1 MSLIPS
7 GELKVQLFNDRE
19 FTNPLVSM
27 SLIPSGELKV
37 KLPWKSLTNTICCIN
52 ESNSLRGV
60 ERIIHCFISHPDSL
74 YQ

>member
-7 GELKVQLFNDRE
+7 GELKEEVGNAVL
-19 FTNPLVSM
+19 TNPGPVSM

-37 KLPWKSLTNTICCIN
+37 DGAAKVCAHKF
-52 ESNSLRGV
+52 E
-60 ERIIHCFISHPDSL
+60 